1 MDTVFRLPDLGE
13 GLQDAEIVAWQ
24 VGVGDHVVADQPLL
38 SVETDKAVVEIPSP
52 RAGRIA
58 ALHGAPG
65 DRVAVGAVL
74 VEFEAG
80 AAHDSGAI
88 VGEVVG
94 EAGAAAPAPGPGAAP
109 LRPATGVRAAPAVRR
124 MAAEHGLDL
133 TAITGTGPDGAITV
147 ADLDAADA
155 ARPNA
160 AEPLTG
166 VRRAMLHHMTR
177 AGREVVR
184 ATVTGE
190 ADVHCWAPQ
199 TDVTV
204 RLIRAVVRGC
214 AVAPAL
220 NAWLDPAAETR
231 VLHRQVDLGIAL
243 DTGEG
248 LFTPVLRDAGRR
260 SDDELRRMLETLKA
274 EVAQRSLA
282 HDALVGQTITLS
294 NFGMHGGRFAEL
306 VVMPPQ
312 VAILGAGRAQLRMV
326 VVDGAPAVRRLL
338 PLSLSFDHRAVTG
351 LEATRFLNA
360 VITDLQQP

>member
-65 DRVAVGAVL
+65 DRVVVGAVL

-94 EAGAAAPAPGPGAAP
+94 EVGAAP

-124 MAAEHGLDL
+124 IAAEHGLDL

-190 ADVHCWAPQ
+190 ADVHCWASQ

-260 SDDELRRMLETLKA
+260 SDDELRRMLEKLTA

-326 VVDGAPAVRRLL
+326 VVDGVPAVRRLL

>member
-13 GLQDAEIVAWQ
+13 GLQDAEIVAWE

-58 ALHGAPG
+58 TLHGAPG
-65 DRVAVGAVL
+65 DRVVVGAVL

-94 EAGAAAPAPGPGAAP
+94 EVGAAP

-274 EVAQRSLA
+274 EVAQRSVA

-294 NFGMHGGRFAEL
+294 NFGMHGGQFAEL

-360 VITDLQQP
+360 VIADLQPP